1 MRYAASIVATTMAIA
16 VLANGGTANAADKW
30 WPAKI
35 YNLDSGSAK
44 ESDYSPLEKP
54 PSPGI
59 SACCFRT

>member
-1 MRYAASIVATTMAIA
+1 MRYAASIVATAVAMAA
-16 VLANGGTANAADKW
+16 LAHGGIANAADKW

-44 ESDYSPLEKP
+44 VGNIRRSKKP

-59 SACCFRT
+59 SACCFLI